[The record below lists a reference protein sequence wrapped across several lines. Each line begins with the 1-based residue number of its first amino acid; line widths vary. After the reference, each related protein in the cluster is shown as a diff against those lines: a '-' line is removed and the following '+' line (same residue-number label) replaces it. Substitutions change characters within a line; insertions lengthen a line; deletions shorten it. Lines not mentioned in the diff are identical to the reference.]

1 MEEAI
6 QILWTY
12 ARREPI
18 NCNGKIVIPT
28 INQSIAAIR
37 LIIRLER
44 WEDGIKNEK
53 QKEKNKKTIQNLD
66 LDNTC
71 NKENT
76 NLIKN
81 IETTAE
87 YDGTNKED
95 SIIEPIQ
102 IENNSVAPNE
112 IITSAENKNK
122 PKYKIKKRIAHKSF
136 RFRKC
141 INNVPKYIFYNHHTA
156 NLYNE
161 IYSNSINRYLSST
174 LIAIPP

>member
-37 LIIRLER
+37 LIMRLER
-44 WEDGIKNEK
+44 WEEKIKNEK
-53 QKEKNKKTIQNLD
+53 QKGKSKKQIQNSE
-66 LDNTC
+66 LDNTY

-76 NLIKN
+76 NLIEN
-81 IETTAE
+81 IETIDG
-87 YDGTNKED
+87 YDETNKEN

-112 IITSAENKNK
+112 TITLAKNKNK

-141 INNVPKYIFYNHHTA
+141 INNIPKYTFYNHHTA
-156 NLYNE
+156 NLYND

>member
-1 MEEAI
+1 MLA
-6 QILWTY
+6 
-12 ARREPI
+12 
-18 NCNGKIVIPT
+18 VIPT

-37 LIIRLER
+37 LIMRLER
-44 WEDGIKNEK
+44 WEEKIKNEK
-53 QKEKNKKTIQNLD
+53 QKEKSKKTIQNLD

-76 NLIKN
+76 NLIEN

-87 YDGTNKED
+87 YDETNKEN

-102 IENNSVAPNE
+102 IENNSVAPNK
-112 IITSAENKNK
+112 IITPAKNKNK
-122 PKYKIKKRIAHKSF
+122 PKYKIKKRIAHRSF

-141 INNVPKYIFYNHHTA
+141 INNIPKYTFYNHHTA
-156 NLYNE
+156 NLYND

>member
-37 LIIRLER
+37 LIIRLKK
-44 WEDGIKNEK
+44 WEEGIKNEK
-53 QKEKNKKTIQNLD
+53 QKGKSKKPIQNSE
-66 LDNTC
+66 LDNTDD
-71 NKENT
+71 KENT
-76 NLIKN
+76 NLIEN
-81 IETTAE
+81 IETIDE
-87 YDGTNKED
+87 YDVINEKNST
-95 SIIEPIQ
+95 IEPIQ

-112 IITSAENKNK
+112 IITLAKNKNK
-122 PKYKIKKRIAHKSF
+122 PKYKIKKEIAHKSF

-141 INNVPKYIFYNHHTA
+141 INNIPKYTFYNHHTA
-156 NLYNE
+156 NLYNK
-161 IYSNSINRYLSST
+161 IYSNSINKYLSST
-174 LIAIPP
+174 LIDIPP

>member
-53 QKEKNKKTIQNLD
+53 QKRKNKKPIQNSELH
-66 LDNTC
+66 NTDD
-71 NKENT
+71 KENT
-76 NLIKN
+76 NLIEN
-81 IETTAE
+81 IETIDE
-87 YDGTNKED
+87 YDVINEENST
-95 SIIEPIQ
+95 IEPIQ

-112 IITSAENKNK
+112 IITLAKNKNK
-122 PKYKIKKRIAHKSF
+122 PKYKIRKGIAHKSF
-136 RFRKC
+136 RFIKC
-141 INNVPKYIFYNHHTA
+141 INTIPKYTFYNHHTA

-174 LIAIPP
+174 LIDIPP

>member
-37 LIIRLER
+37 LIMRLER
-44 WEDGIKNEK
+44 WEEKIKNEK
-53 QKEKNKKTIQNLD
+53 QKKKSEKPIQNPE
-66 LDNTC
+66 LDNTDD
-71 NKENT
+71 KENT
-76 NLIKN
+76 NLIEN
-81 IETTAE
+81 IETIDE
-87 YDGTNKED
+87 HDGINKEN
-95 SIIEPIQ
+95 STIEPIQ

-112 IITSAENKNK
+112 IITLAENKNK

-141 INNVPKYIFYNHHTA
+141 MNNIPKYTFYNHHTA
-156 NLYNE
+156 NLYND
-161 IYSNSINRYLSST
+161 IYSNYINRYLSST

>member
-37 LIIRLER
+37 LIMRLER
-44 WEDGIKNEK
+44 WEEKIKNEK
-53 QKEKNKKTIQNLD
+53 QKEKNEKPIQNTE

-71 NKENT
+71 NKGNT
-76 NLIKN
+76 NLIEN

-87 YDGTNKED
+87 YDETNKEN

-102 IENNSVAPNE
+102 IENNSVAPNK
-112 IITSAENKNK
+112 IITLAKNKNK
-122 PKYKIKKRIAHKSF
+122 LTYKIKKRIAHRSF

-141 INNVPKYIFYNHHTA
+141 INNIPKYTFYNHHTA
-156 NLYNE
+156 NLYND
-161 IYSNSINRYLSST
+161 IYSNYINRYLSST

>member
-37 LIIRLER
+37 LIMRLER
-44 WEDGIKNEK
+44 WEEKIKNEK
-53 QKEKNKKTIQNLD
+53 QKEKSKKTIQNLD

-76 NLIKN
+76 NLIEN
-81 IETTAE
+81 IKTIDE
-87 YDGTNKED
+87 YDETNKEN
-95 SIIEPIQ
+95 STIEPIQ

-112 IITSAENKNK
+112 IITPAKNKNK

-141 INNVPKYIFYNHHTA
+141 INTIPKYTFYNHHTA
-156 NLYNE
+156 NLYNG

>member
-53 QKEKNKKTIQNLD
+53 QKGKSKKPIQNSEFH
-66 LDNTC
+66 NTDD
-71 NKENT
+71 KENT
-76 NLIKN
+76 NLIEN
-81 IETTAE
+81 IETIDEHDIINEENST
-87 YDGTNKED
+87 
-95 SIIEPIQ
+95 IEPIQ

-112 IITSAENKNK
+112 IITPAKNKNK
-122 PKYKIKKRIAHKSF
+122 PKYKIRKGIAHKSF

-141 INNVPKYIFYNHHTA
+141 INTIPKYTLYNHHIA

-174 LIAIPP
+174 LIDIPP

>member
-37 LIIRLER
+37 LIMRLER
-44 WEDGIKNEK
+44 WEEGIKNEK
-53 QKEKNKKTIQNLD
+53 QKEKSKKTIQNLD

-81 IETTAE
+81 IKTTDE
-87 YDGTNKED
+87 YDGINKENSTID
-95 SIIEPIQ
+95 PIQ
-102 IENNSVAPNE
+102 IENNSVAPNK
-112 IITSAENKNK
+112 IITLAKNKNK
-122 PKYKIKKRIAHKSF
+122 PKYKIRKGIAHRSF

-141 INNVPKYIFYNHHTA
+141 INNIPKYTFYNHHTA
-156 NLYNE
+156 NLYND
-161 IYSNSINRYLSST
+161 IYSNYINRYLSST

>member
-44 WEDGIKNEK
+44 WEEKIKNEK
-53 QKEKNKKTIQNLD
+53 QKEKSKKTIQNSEFH
-66 LDNTC
+66 NTDD
-71 NKENT
+71 KENT
-76 NLIKN
+76 NLFEN
-81 IETTAE
+81 IETIDEHDVINEENST
-87 YDGTNKED
+87 
-95 SIIEPIQ
+95 IEPIQ
-102 IENNSVAPNE
+102 IENNSVASNK
-112 IITSAENKNK
+112 IITLTENKNK
-122 PKYKIKKRIAHKSF
+122 PKYKIRKGIAHKSF

-141 INNVPKYIFYNHHTA
+141 INTIPKYTFYNHHTD